1 MPIRYGF
8 DRRRDSGVVDRD
20 DMTNDEPNSNEQ
32 NTHDGIYDFD
42 GHRNKAFR
50 IKGKP
55 AIRKAIRSLGE
66 EPSCPICIL
75 QRSGDRQ
82 MRFGN
87 RRIIHRLG
95 QSS

>member
-8 DRRRDSGVVDRD
+8 DRRWDSRVVDRD

-42 GHRNKAFR
+42 GHRKKAFR
-50 IKGKP
+50 IEGKP

-66 EPSCPICIL
+66 ESSCPIRVL
-75 QRSGDRQ
+75 RRSGDRQ
-82 MRFGN
+82 MRFEN
-87 RRIIHRLG
+87 R
-95 QSS
+95 

>member
-1 MPIRYGF
+1 M
-8 DRRRDSGVVDRD
+8 VDRD